1 MSVTFGITSVTSLAF
16 WEFFQKQ
23 AHAWSSILHL
33 KSYSD
38 KELASYWDRCCLEE
52 LLYTKVHVV

>member
-1 MSVTFGITSVTSLAF
+1 MTFGIISVTSPAF

-23 AHAWSSILHL
+23 AHTWSFILHL

-38 KELASYWDRCCLEE
+38 KELTSYWDGYFLEE